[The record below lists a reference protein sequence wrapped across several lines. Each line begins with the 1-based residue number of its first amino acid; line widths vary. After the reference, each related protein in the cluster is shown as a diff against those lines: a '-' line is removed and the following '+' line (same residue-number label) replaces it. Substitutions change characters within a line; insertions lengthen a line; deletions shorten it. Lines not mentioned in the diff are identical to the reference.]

1 MFKGIQRKE
10 HEKSQFLSAIQASKL
25 IQNGCEAYLAHITV
39 ESTEKME
46 EVAVVREFLDV
57 FPEEFP
63 GLPPEREVDF
73 DIELVPG
80 TAPISI
86 APYRMAPVELAE
98 RKKQLQSS
106 WTKVS

>member
-1 MFKGIQRKE
+1 M
-10 HEKSQFLSAIQASKL
+10 
-25 IQNGCEAYLAHITV
+25 TV
-39 ESTEKME
+39 ENTEKME

-86 APYRMAPVELAE
+86 AP
-98 RKKQLQSS
+98 
-106 WTKVS
+106 

>member
-1 MFKGIQRKE
+1 
-10 HEKSQFLSAIQASKL
+10 
-25 IQNGCEAYLAHITV
+25 
-39 ESTEKME
+39 ME

-80 TAPISI
+80 NAPILI

-98 RKKQLQSS
+98 LKK
-106 WTKVS
+106 